1 MTGMY
6 HYHYIAIVWNLEDFS
21 DLHILKTKSKTL
33 GIFVKEGDTILFGTL
48 QEAKD
53 YTIKQGFKNCEIVAL
68 FHSRM

>member
-1 MTGMY
+1 MY

-33 GIFVKEGDTILFGTL
+33 GIFVKEGDTILFDTL
-48 QEAKD
+48 QEAKN
-53 YTIKQGFKNCEIVAL
+53 YVKVGGFKNYETIPL